1 MSGFEANRV
10 QRVDSEASIES
21 VDFLVESLEKTPLI
35 GEDKQPKVS
44 EHRMKEMNGE
54 LEPEPLLVEDKN
66 RFVLFPIK
74 HHDVSKSCR

>member
-35 GEDKQPKVS
+35 GEDKLPKVS

-74 HHDVSKSCR
+74 HKDVSKPCR